1 MTPISLSPDNVM
13 GLLAGA
19 IVTLL
24 IGVVQYY
31 TKQDVPA
38 VYATAATTVVYFLV
52 CHFVPV
58 SEPPST
64 PPAPKV

>member
-1 MTPISLSPDNVM
+1 MNSISISADNAM

-19 IVTLL
+19 IVTLF
-24 IGVVQYY
+24 IGAIQYY
-31 TKQDVPA
+31 TKQEVPA

-58 SEPPST
+58 ATEPPK
-64 PPAPKV
+64 A